1 MKKYLTDKN
10 IENSDLIAVFQRCPF
25 EEPTNDCPFI
35 PYHQLNDVEE
45 QIRVLNILDEDT
57 LQQLR
62 SFHRSCIV
70 VRKSQMELNEANSNE
85 L

>member
-1 MKKYLTDKN
+1 MNKYLTAKN
-10 IENSDLIAVFQRCPF
+10 LENADLIAVFQRCPF
-25 EEPTNDCPFI
+25 EETTSDCPFI

-45 QIRVLNILDEDT
+45 QIRQLNTLDEAT

-70 VRKSQMELNEANSNE
+70 LRRNQMELNEANSNE